1 MEYKN
6 RFYAKNLILILL
18 SLAIFCLFC
27 GCNEQGSESSSS
39 EFTESEVVNEE
50 FDLET
55 AKKLLAQ
62 DELLTEIFINNSLCA
77 SPSGNATL
85 KPLTSGHE
93 YESFSSIEA
102 LLNSTY
108 TEKSKSIE
116 AFLSYPEGKVSSV
129 SSIEG
134 RTYVFNHLGSSYN
147 DFVIESTVE
156 IKNGQTET
164 EMLISAKTRTM
175 NEITF
180 KAVLEDGKWLLE
192 SGIFQLNP
200 PVEAECK
207 DKFPLSSLGSFAECN
222 GRIKVIELFVSD
234 MQSGFTSAEEDEY
247 HARIKEVFDFIKSEA
262 DSYGTEVEFVYERAR
277 FDHGAVMGNRLLDF
291 DIVFAE
297 TGFGTLKKFAEET
310 IDLDGYDGYVFM
322 VCMDKETE
330 PDFSVYEGSKETE
343 HYYGERALV
352 GQTTDKISMCR
363 SVLSL
368 LGAYG
373 YDKGLCSEYT
383 ESLFRNYFPN
393 DIFQNGTGEPK
404 ITQVTAYAC
413 GMTDKIDLLHRI
425 FIYE

>member
-330 PDFSVYEGSKETE
+330 PDFSV
-343 HYYGERALV
+343 
-352 GQTTDKISMCR
+352 
-363 SVLSL
+363 
-368 LGAYG
+368 
-373 YDKGLCSEYT
+373 
-383 ESLFRNYFPN
+383 
-393 DIFQNGTGEPK
+393 
-404 ITQVTAYAC
+404 
-413 GMTDKIDLLHRI
+413 
-425 FIYE
+425 